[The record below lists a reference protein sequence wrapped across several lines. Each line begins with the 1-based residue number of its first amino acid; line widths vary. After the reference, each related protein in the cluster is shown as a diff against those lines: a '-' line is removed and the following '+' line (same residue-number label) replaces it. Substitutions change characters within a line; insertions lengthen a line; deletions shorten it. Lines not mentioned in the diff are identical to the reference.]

1 MATVSKAEY
10 ARLCGVSR
18 TAVSKC
24 KNLHILPNGKINTEE
39 PPNADY
45 MALHMSGDNDRVIL
59 PRPESGNYKN
69 IKAPPG
75 ELELPSK
82 EIKNVSRETK
92 RKTEL
97 KENDKLPRVRERS
110 IIPKGDAIIAGAQ
123 DQEQNPALDSKR
135 EVAEILAKFLENLD
149 VQKKKADIQLK
160 RSQTMRHEVIIAEK
174 KKELIPRDVVNQE
187 IANFDAA
194 LKTNIRELARRISAQ
209 IYAVAVGQGA
219 KAVEIELEAAISD
232 AISRT
237 KASLL

>member
-59 PRPESGNYKN
+59 PRPESENYKN
-69 IKAPPG
+69 VKAPPG
-75 ELELPSK
+75 ELELPPK

-92 RKTEL
+92 RKTKL
-97 KENDKLPRVRERS
+97 KRNDKLPRVRERS

-123 DQEQNPALDSKR
+123 DQEQDPALDSKR

-174 KKELIPRDVVNQE
+174 KKDLIPRDVVNQE

-237 KASLL
+237 KAGLL

>member
-1 MATVSKAEY
+1 
-10 ARLCGVSR
+10 
-18 TAVSKC
+18 
-24 KNLHILPNGKINTEE
+24 
-39 PPNADY
+39 

-59 PRPESGNYKN
+59 PRHELENYKN

-75 ELELPSK
+75 ELELPPK

-92 RKTEL
+92 PKNSRKTEL
-97 KENDKLPRVRERS
+97 NENDKLPRVRERS

-123 DQEQNPALDSKR
+123 DQEQDPALDSKR

>member
-1 MATVSKAEY
+1 MAIISKAEY

-24 KNLHILPNGKINTEE
+24 KNLHILPSGKINTEE

-45 MALHMSGDNDRVIL
+45 MALHMSGENERVIL
-59 PRPESGNYKN
+59 PRPESEMRKVL
-69 IKAPPG
+69 KTPPG
-75 ELELPSK
+75 ELGAPVK
-82 EIKNVSRETK
+82 KTEIVSRETK
-92 RKTEL
+92 PKNARKTKLE
-97 KENDKLPRVRERS
+97 ENDKLPRVRERS
-110 IIPKGDAIIAGAQ
+110 IIPVGDPILADDKKDIA
-123 DQEQNPALDSKR
+123 
-135 EVAEILAKFLENLD
+135 EVLAKFLENLD

-174 KKELIPRDVVNQE
+174 KKELIPREVVNQE

-194 LKTNIRELARRISAQ
+194 LKTNIRELARRISAN